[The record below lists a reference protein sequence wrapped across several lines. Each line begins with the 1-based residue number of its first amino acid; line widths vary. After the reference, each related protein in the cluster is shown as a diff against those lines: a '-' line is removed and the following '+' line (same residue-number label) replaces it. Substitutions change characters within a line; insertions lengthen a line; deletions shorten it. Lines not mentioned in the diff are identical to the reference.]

1 MTAPALL
8 CQYCLHRNSGADS
21 LCAHCGAPLREVGA
35 ALLGTAAAAT
45 AVGVAPPLSAVAPL
59 VERAVSA
66 VGQWWVTLVGIAA
79 LLAAVVTV
87 AVCCSPGLPPI
98 GQPTVRETLPGS
110 LRAAA
115 TCGGASQAVVQCVI
129 PAGNGLL
136 FGGIVGGRDLTFSVQ
151 VEDPARLSDDVRR
164 WRAAG
169 PAVIAD
175 GTLFVAIGPEAAVWY
190 ADTRTGVRMETA
202 TFVNRVAAQT
212 FLIRSGLAA

>member
-8 CQYCLHRNSGADS
+8 CQYCLHRNSGGDS
-21 LCAHCGAPLREVGA
+21 SCAHCGAPLREVGA
-35 ALLGTAAAAT
+35 ALLGTAAEIAT
-45 AVGVAPPLSAVAPL
+45 VGAPSLGALAPL

-98 GQPTVRETLPGS
+98 GQPTVRETLPAS
-110 LRAAA
+110 LRTAANCGAAA
-115 TCGGASQAVVQCVI
+115 QAVVQCVI
-129 PAGNGLL
+129 PAGNALL
-136 FGGIVGGRDLTFSVQ
+136 FGAIAGGHDLTFSVQ
-151 VEDPARLSDDVRR
+151 VEDPARLSEDVRR

-169 PAVIAD
+169 PAVITD
-175 GTLFVAIGPEAAVWY
+175 GTLFVAVGPEATVWY

-202 TFVNRVAAQT
+202 TFVNRSAAQT